1 MVRTAI
7 VTGAASGIGRALA
20 AALTEQGYSV
30 VVADLD
36 ADAAARAAEQLG
48 PPASSAAVDVRDEA
62 AVHELVRR
70 TDAEQGLDLM
80 VNNAG
85 ISVVGWTEDLTG
97 AHWARQLGVNLWG
110 VIHGV
115 DAAYP
120 LMKARGYGQILNTGS
135 IAGLIPS
142 PGLNM
147 YSTSKFAVV
156 GLTLS
161 LRAEA
166 ASFGVKVSALCPGF
180 VDTPLLDQTN
190 PSDLPP
196 TRVTVPSRGLVS
208 AFGVGRPTTP
218 EAVARA
224 AVSGLRRN
232 RALIV
237 TPPSAAL
244 AWRAQRLAPGLV
256 DRVSARVARRLAA
269 RLEEQTAARRSG

>member
-1 MVRTAI
+1 VSRTAI
-7 VTGAASGIGRALA
+7 VTGAASGIGRALS
-20 AALTEQGYSV
+20 AALVAHGYSV
-30 VVADLD
+30 VLADLD
-36 ADAAARAAEQLG
+36 PEAAARTAEELG
-48 PPASSAAVDVRDEA
+48 PAASAAGLDVRDEA
-62 AVHELVRR
+62 AVHELVSR
-70 TDAEQGLDLM
+70 TAGKRGLDLM

-85 ISVVGWTEDLTG
+85 ISVVGWSEELTG

-120 LMKARGYGQILNTGS
+120 LMKARGSGQILNTAS

-166 ASFGVKVSALCPGF
+166 AAFGVKVSALCPGF
-180 VDTPLLDQTN
+180 VDTPLLDKTN
-190 PSDLPP
+190 PADLPP
-196 TRVTVPSRGLVS
+196 TGVSVPSRGLVP

-224 AVSGLRRN
+224 AVRGLRRN
-232 RALIV
+232 QAVIV
-237 TPPSAAL
+237 TPASAAL
-244 AWRAQRLAPGLV
+244 VWRAHRLVPGLV
-256 DRVSARVARRLAA
+256 DRVTVRVGQRVGR
-269 RLEEQTAARRSG
+269 RLEEQVGTTRQP